1 MRKRRIIKKS
11 SRSSK
16 SIRSDHLRSS
26 VDGVDA
32 MTRLLDGGITH
43 ILLFLMIMFDD
54 CKQFFRDPSRNNK
67 YT

>member
-1 MRKRRIIKKS
+1 MRKRGITKKS

-26 VDGVDA
+26 VVDGVDA

-43 ILLFLMIMFDD
+43 SLLFLIIMFDD
-54 CKQFFRDPSRNNK
+54 RKSIPQRPLA
-67 YT
+67 